1 MKTWLIFV
9 SNISQ
14 SRLNKA
20 KSFEIKINHVFTHFK
35 LDCTVVFFRINK
47 KMNKNLL
54 INKEYRFVKKKD
66 FNQLAIPSLI
76 NKILTTFEDK
86 IY

>member
-1 MKTWLIFV
+1 MT
-9 SNISQ
+9 
-14 SRLNKA
+14 
-20 KSFEIKINHVFTHFK
+20 
-35 LDCTVVFFRINK
+35 
-47 KMNKNLL
+47 KNLL